1 MWGTTKNLLG
11 RNLKIIYAN
20 KHIQVLPLNNLALG
34 RYLSSS
40 NDKNEPN
47 ITVVDRQCT
56 EKDFAVKEAINIKQ
70 TARKLKVI
78 CALLGLSVTLLGTFM
93 IIELQKPEEVGS
105 GIPKWKTYI
114 KRLLKQIE
122 NITLFIQEPSRDK
135 LLPDPV
141 KYPYYQ
147 PPYTLVLEFTDV
159 MAHPDWTYHTGWRF
173 KKRPGLDYLLE
184 NLVDLYEI
192 VVFTAQ
198 PGMSIFPVIEAMD
211 PKNLISYKLVRDS
224 THFVDGLHVKNLDK
238 LNRDLSKVIV
248 VDWNAE
254 CIKFH
259 PDNHLNVDR
268 WQGEN
273 DDTVLLDLTS
283 FLKTIAHME
292 VEDVREVLKF
302 YKQYD
307 DPLTEFR
314 RKQIQFYEEQK
325 DIKQEHGRLSKTTPK
340 FFSKLF
346 NYLI

>member
-1 MWGTTKNLLG
+1 
-11 RNLKIIYAN
+11 
-20 KHIQVLPLNNLALG
+20 
-34 RYLSSS
+34 
-40 NDKNEPN
+40 
-47 ITVVDRQCT
+47 
-56 EKDFAVKEAINIKQ
+56 
-70 TARKLKVI
+70 
-78 CALLGLSVTLLGTFM
+78 
-93 IIELQKPEEVGS
+93 
-105 GIPKWKTYI
+105 
-114 KRLLKQIE
+114 
-122 NITLFIQEPSRDK
+122 
-135 LLPDPV
+135 
-141 KYPYYQ
+141 
-147 PPYTLVLEFTDV
+147 
-159 MAHPDWTYHTGWRF
+159 
-173 KKRPGLDYLLE
+173 LE

-211 PKNLISYKLVRDS
+211 PKHLISYKLVRDS

-248 VDWNAE
+248 IDWNAE
-254 CIKFH
+254 SIKFH
-259 PDNHLNVDR
+259 PDNHLNLDR

-292 VEDVREVLKF
+292 VEDVREVLKY

-314 RKQIQFYEEQK
+314 KRQLQFYEDHK
-325 DIKQEHGRLSKTTPK
+325 DNKQEHGGLSKTTPK